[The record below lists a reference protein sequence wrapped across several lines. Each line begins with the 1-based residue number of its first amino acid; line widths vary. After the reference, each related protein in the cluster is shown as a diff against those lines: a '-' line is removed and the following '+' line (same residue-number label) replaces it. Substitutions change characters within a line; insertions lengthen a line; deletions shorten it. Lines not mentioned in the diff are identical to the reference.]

1 MRHTG
6 KKVNARKSVKFVA
19 AYLGQSHVPVR
30 CPQQCPPASRMSHRI
45 PNPRPSSA
53 QITITIGRA
62 AHNLK
67 THVEKKQRE
76 KFRGSIGRNLDHEWL
91 CVCVWRGGGGGWY
104 VLPCAGGTS
113 TSPGTPSWPLGP
125 ALCTRLSS
133 RQQARAQVAS
143 AQVTQRCPPSCN

>member
-91 CVCVWRGGGGGWY
+91 CVCGGVVVVGGMFCPVRGA
-104 VLPCAGGTS
+104 PA
-113 TSPGTPSWPLGP
+113 P
-125 ALCTRLSS
+125 ALALPVGR
-133 RQQARAQVAS
+133 
-143 AQVTQRCPPSCN
+143 

>member
-1 MRHTG
+1 MYYIFALSNFSDEAYW
-6 KKVNARKSVKFVA
+6 KKANARKSVKFVA

-67 THVEKKQRE
+67 THVEKKRRE

-91 CVCVWRGGGGGWY
+91 CVCVAGWWWW
-104 VLPCAGGTS
+104 VVCF
-113 TSPGTPSWPLGP
+113 
-125 ALCTRLSS
+125 ALCGGHQHQPWHSQL
-133 RQQARAQVAS
+133 AVRACTLHS
-143 AQVTQRCPPSCN
+143 AQQPAAG